1 MPRVDRISEEVSEAR
16 SVMTGRMVDSY
27 TNIQTLKTFADDG
40 CEDAYVAASV
50 TGHVNAFRRLM
61 AIFTWSWSLLFLLNA
76 LLVVSVTWI
85 ALAAWNAG
93 THVDGDGGDGD
104 PLRAADHEH
113 LRLDPRGRLERV
125 PPDRHGRAT
134 RW

>member
-1 MPRVDRISEEVSEAR
+1 MPRIDARSEEVSEAR

-40 CEDAYVAASV
+40 EEDAYVAELGRPA
-50 TGHVNAFRRLM
+50 HVGVFRRLM

-76 LLVVSVTWI
+76 LLVGSVTWI

-93 THVDGDGGDGD
+93 HD
-104 PLRAADHEH
+104 
-113 LRLDPRGRLERV
+113 
-125 PPDRHGRAT
+125 DRR
-134 RW
+134 RWWRRRSPSCCRS